1 MRHIVTPLLRH
12 YFMPALVVAQVALA
26 CAIICNV
33 MFLIQ
38 QRLTPIM
45 APDGVSAPGQ
55 LVVAWQ
61 VTARGTPWP
70 PSRLLEVES
79 ALAHIPGVTATSIA
93 GSIPMETLV
102 QMNGDLYADDGTKT
116 NGAMY
121 IGNGLPAAL
130 GLRIVAGRDFSVEE
144 RNRQYADIGINA
156 SGPALITRALA
167 DRLFPHG
174 DALGKVIRIG
184 ADASAGR
191 RTVVGIVEHLMRN
204 EITDDSKID
213 IDYSMVAPG
222 IPGAWALPTFLVRGR
237 GDADMSRL
245 VDAVKATV
253 TRELGNEL
261 VPGIEPHFET
271 YASLRDQAL
280 ARSRASVWLLTSV
293 SVVVLLVA
301 LAGIFGLT
309 GYWVQQRTRQIGV
322 RRALGARR
330 RDIFQ
335 WLQLENGLLVCTGV
349 IIGMT
354 LAYAIN
360 LWLMQRFAIPHLPVS
375 YLPLGALTMLVLG
388 QLAILSPARRA
399 SRIEPSVAIRT
410 V

>member
-1 MRHIVTPLLRH
+1 MRHIVTPLLKH
-12 YFMPALVVAQVALA
+12 YLMPALVVIQVAIA
-26 CAIICNV
+26 CAILCNV

-38 QRLTPIM
+38 RRIAPIL
-45 APDGVSAPGQ
+45 APDGVSDPSH

-61 VTARGTPWP
+61 IAAKGTPWP
-70 PSRLLEVES
+70 PSRLLEVE
-79 ALAHIPGVTATSIA
+79 ATLARIPGVTATSVA

-102 QMNGDLYADDGTKT
+102 QMNGDLYAGDGTKA
-116 NGAMY
+116 NGAVY

-130 GLRIVAGRDFSVEE
+130 GLRIVAGRDFSSDE
-144 RNRQYADIGINA
+144 RNRQYSDIGINA

-167 DRLFPHG
+167 DRLFPEG
-174 DALGKVIRIG
+174 DALGKMIRIG
-184 ADASAGR
+184 SDADAGR

-204 EITDDSKID
+204 EITDDTRID
-213 IDYSMVAPG
+213 IDHSMIVPG
-222 IPGAWALPTFLVRGR
+222 VPGAWALPVFLVRGR
-237 GDADMSRL
+237 PDTDTGHL
-245 VDAVKATV
+245 VDAVRTTV
-253 TRELGNEL
+253 TREMGTEMA
-261 VPGIEPHFET
+261 PGISARYQT
-271 YASLRDQAL
+271 YAELRDQAL
-280 ARSRASVWLLTSV
+280 ARSRASVWLLASV

-330 RDIFQ
+330 RDIFH
-335 WLQLENGLLVCTGV
+335 WLQLENGVLVCSGV
-349 IIGMT
+349 VIGMT

-360 LWLMQRFAIPHLPVS
+360 LWLMRQFAISRLPVT
-375 YLPLGALTMLVLG
+375 YLPLGAIAMFALG